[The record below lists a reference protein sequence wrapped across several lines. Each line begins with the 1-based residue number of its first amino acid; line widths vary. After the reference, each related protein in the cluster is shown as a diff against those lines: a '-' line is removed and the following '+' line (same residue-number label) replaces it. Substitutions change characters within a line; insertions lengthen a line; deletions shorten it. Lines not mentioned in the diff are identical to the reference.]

1 MWGSPCGGRAVKAS
15 RLSGASLG
23 SKNLFNKFTPPAFLF
38 SMCVFGH
45 AEVTGT
51 VLVDFVPENHQF
63 CASLCGVLPG
73 ID

>member
-1 MWGSPCGGRAVKAS
+1 MGSLCGGERAEKAF
-15 RLSGASLG
+15 RFSGASLG
-23 SKNLFNKFTPPAFLF
+23 SKNLFNKFTPLLFSF

-63 CASLCGVLPG
+63 CAPLCGVLPG
-73 ID
+73 